1 MDSIYRRL
9 SKIPIIKHNY
19 SLKFLFVAFIGIH
32 IPLIGIIAYALT
44 NSSSYFS
51 VKIIII
57 TALVFTLL
65 STGFTLYF
73 LNKLLAPLLMS
84 DKALK
89 DYINHGVTPN
99 LPTNYNDEAG
109 KLMALVQETI
119 LHLDKLA
126 NDKREITTLVSH
138 NLRTPLNQIVGFCE
152 LVKIDTVNLKEY
164 IDKIESITKMQ
175 LRNLSDLLTQLMT
188 TESQINALQDVVNY
202 DLNLF
207 LNEEIENVSD
217 MLQAKDLKLKLNLTE
232 GVLTTNKSKNN
243 LSLVFQNLISNA
255 IKFSYKYGEISVST
269 RKLGGNI
276 EIEVRDEGLGFS
288 KSYQPSLFKDARNIG
303 RKGTNNEPSVGLGL
317 HLSKKI
323 IEQSG
328 GTLTAFSEGDGK
340 GASFKITI

>member
-9 SKIPIIKHNY
+9 STIPIIKHNY

-32 IPLIGIIAYALT
+32 IPLIGIIGFAVT

-51 VKIIII
+51 AKIIVI
-57 TALVFTLL
+57 TALIFTLL
-65 STGFTLYF
+65 STTVTLYF

-89 DYINHGVTPN
+89 DYIDTGVIPS
-99 LPTNYNDEAG
+99 LPTTYNDEAG

-119 LHLDKLA
+119 HHLDKLA
-126 NDKREITTLVSH
+126 TDKQEITTLVSH

-152 LVKIDTVNLKEY
+152 LIKIDTDNLKDY
-164 IDKIESITKMQ
+164 VDRIESVTKLQ
-175 LRNLSDLLTQLMT
+175 LRNLSDLLNQLMET
-188 TESQINALQDVVNY
+188 GTQIDASHNMSY
-202 DLNLF
+202 DINTFVSEELDKVMDTVEAKNLTLSLNLSHDF
-207 LNEEIENVSD
+207 L
-217 MLQAKDLKLKLNLTE
+217 A
-232 GVLTTNKSKNN
+232 TNKSQNN

-255 IKFSYKYGEISVST
+255 VKFSYNNGEVIVST
-269 RKLGGNI
+269 RKLGENI
-276 EIEVRDEGLGFS
+276 EIEVRDQGLGFS
-288 KSYQPSLFKDARNIG
+288 KRYQKNIFKDARSTG

-328 GTLTAFSEGDGK
+328 GSLSAFSDGDGK
-340 GASFKITI
+340 GARFIITF